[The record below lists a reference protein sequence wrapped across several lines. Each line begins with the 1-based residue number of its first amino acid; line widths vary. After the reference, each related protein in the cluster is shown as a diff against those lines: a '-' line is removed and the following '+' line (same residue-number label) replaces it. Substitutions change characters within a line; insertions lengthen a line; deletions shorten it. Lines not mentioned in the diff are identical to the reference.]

1 MNRVE
6 LTKKMMLNFIESEI
20 ANYYY
25 HVGMAQKIDKK
36 IDETRQE
43 YYDRLGSPMRSTSV
57 IKVSKNG
64 SPRNNWIV
72 SMESKINELEEKRD
86 AELAH
91 VEMVDRWLSEIP
103 FEEKHL
109 QVIELSVKKG
119 VDPKTVSEEVGCKEN
134 SVYKIKNRVFS
145 KILSRF
151 F

>member
-20 ANYYY
+20 SNYYY
-25 HVGMAQKIDKK
+25 HVGMAQKIDTKIEELKK
-36 IDETRQE
+36 E
-43 YYDRLGSPMRSTSV
+43 YYARMGSPIRSTSV
-57 IKVSKNG
+57 IRVSKNG
-64 SPRNNWIV
+64 SPRSNWIV
-72 SMESKINELEEKRD
+72 SMESKIKELEEKRD

-91 VEMVDRWLSEIP
+91 VELVDRWLSDIP
-103 FEEKHL
+103 FEDKHL

-119 VDPKTVSEEVGCKEN
+119 MDPKAVSEAVEYTEKH
-134 SVYKIKNRVFS
+134 VYKVKKSVFD